1 MVGAVAGPG
10 GQLGATVVSSGRL
23 TGIGSRLGLDSRE
36 RLGWALYDWAN
47 SAFATT
53 IMAAVLPVYYAS
65 VAGAGLSGNTASVY
79 WGYTTA
85 AGLLVIALVAPV
97 LGSVADYVGAKK
109 RFLAAFLGLGVV
121 FTAGLFFTGEGD
133 WLLTSALFVVAN
145 VGFAGANIF
154 YDSLLPHVTD
164 EEGTDRLSAAGYA
177 LGYLGGGLL
186 LVLNLAWILSPSTF
200 GISNT
205 ASASRWAML
214 SVAVWWTVFSI
225 PIFRYVDEPEPRNRT
240 AEELASNP
248 SPVRAGFGQL
258 RRTFS
263 EVRQYRHLFVFLL
276 AFWLYADGIGTIIKM
291 ATVYGATIGIGQ
303 QDLIGALVLVQF
315 LGIPFAFAFGSL
327 SDRIGAKRGIFVGL
341 FVYAGVSVGGYF
353 ISEDWH
359 FWVLA
364 AVVATVQGGT
374 QALSR
379 SLYSTLVPA
388 SKSSEF
394 FSFYSVSSKFAG
406 IFGPLLFSV
415 IGSLTGSSRLS
426 IVSLLVFFVGGM
438 VLLWFVDVEEG
449 RRVARDAQAAL
460 DSDGTATPTPAADG
474 GSGS

>member
-1 MVGAVAGPG
+1 
-10 GQLGATVVSSGRL
+10 
-23 TGIGSRLGLDSRE
+23 
-36 RLGWALYDWAN
+36 
-47 SAFATT
+47 
-53 IMAAVLPVYYAS
+53 
-65 VAGAGLSGNTASVY
+65 
-79 WGYTTA
+79 
-85 AGLLVIALVAPV
+85 
-97 LGSVADYVGAKK
+97 
-109 RFLAAFLGLGVV
+109 
-121 FTAGLFFTGEGD
+121 
-133 WLLTSALFVVAN
+133 
-145 VGFAGANIF
+145 
-154 YDSLLPHVTD
+154 
-164 EEGTDRLSAAGYA
+164 
-177 LGYLGGGLL
+177 
-186 LVLNLAWILSPSTF
+186 
-200 GISNT
+200 
-205 ASASRWAML
+205 ML

-225 PIFRYVDEPEPRNRT
+225 PIFRYVDEPDPRNRT
-240 AEELASNP
+240 AEELATDP

-263 EVRQYRHLFVFLL
+263 EVRQYRQLFVFLL

-327 SDRIGAKRGIFVGL
+327 GDRIGAKRGIFIGL
-341 FVYAGVSVGGYF
+341 VVYAGVSVGGYF
-353 ISEDWH
+353 ISEAWH

-394 FSFYSVSSKFAG
+394 FSFYSISSKFAG

-415 IGSLTGSSRLS
+415 IGSVTGSSRLS

-449 RRVARDAQAAL
+449 RQVARDAQAAI
-460 DSDGTATPTPAADG
+460 DGDGAVTPTAATDG

>member
-1 MVGAVAGPG
+1 
-10 GQLGATVVSSGRL
+10 
-23 TGIGSRLGLDSRE
+23 
-36 RLGWALYDWAN
+36 
-47 SAFATT
+47 
-53 IMAAVLPVYYAS
+53 MAAVLPVYYAS

-97 LGSVADYVGAKK
+97 LGSIADYVGAKK
-109 RFLAAFLGLGVV
+109 RFLAVFLGVGVL
-121 FTAGLFFTGEGD
+121 FTGGLFFTGEGD
-133 WLLTSALFVVAN
+133 WLLTSVLFILAN

-154 YDSLLPHVTD
+154 YDSLLPHVAGKD
-164 EEGTDRLSAAGYA
+164 GGEADKLSTAGYA

-186 LVLNLAWILSPSTF
+186 LVVNLAWILSPSTF
-200 GISNT
+200 GISDT
-205 ASASRWAML
+205 ASASRFAML
-214 SVAVWWTVFSI
+214 SVAVWWVVFSI
-225 PIFRYVDEPEPRNRT
+225 PIFKYVDEPEPRART
-240 AEELASNP
+240 AAEIESDP

-263 EVRQYRHLFVFLL
+263 EVRQYRQLFVFLL

-291 ATVYGATIGIGQ
+291 ATVYGATVGIGQ

-327 SDRIGAKRGIFVGL
+327 GERIGAKRGIFIGL
-341 FVYAGVSVGGYF
+341 AVYAGVSIGGYF
-353 ISEDWH
+353 ISEGWH

-394 FSFYSVSSKFAG
+394 FSFYSISSKFAG
-406 IFGPLLFSV
+406 IFGPMLFSL
-415 IGSLTGSSRLS
+415 IGGLTGSSRLS
-426 IVSLLVFFVGGM
+426 ILSLLVFFVGGM
-438 VLLWFVDVEEG
+438 IILWFVDVEEG
-449 RRVARDAQAAL
+449 CRAARDAQTTIEASGPA
-460 DSDGTATPTPAADG
+460 PAADG
-474 GSGS
+474 GTES